1 MIRIRRATEE
11 DVPQLLELEKVFPSD
26 RMDRDQLRY
35 LLTRANSTALVL
47 EEDGARILGG
57 AVLLW
62 RRNAGNGRL
71 YSIVVDPRR
80 QGEGLGG
87 KLLAEAEAA
96 AVRRGLTRMSLE
108 VRTDNTG
115 GVAFYERH
123 GYRVT
128 KALPGY
134 YEDGGAGVRMARAL
148 VTPGSGRIRL
158 DVPYHAQSQEFTCGP
173 ACLMMA
179 MKREDPDLAL
189 TRTLELI
196 LWKEATLVF
205 MTSGLGGC
213 GPMGLAVAA
222 RRRGFEVEVILSDH
236 RTPFLSTVRTRAKK
250 DVITL
255 MHRALRREAVARG
268 VKVDAFNFGF
278 RSLAQAMRRGMVPIV
293 LISTFRQHRVRAP
306 HWVVVTGFDGE
317 HVSFHDPYEAF
328 YVNDVRRGRNVMV
341 PVAEFDRMAAYGKRL
356 TRSAVLIGPR
366 LAVEAQERMEREF
379 RRAERAQ
386 AELERGPRKRS

>member
-1 MIRIRRATEE
+1 
-11 DVPQLLELEKVFPSD
+11 
-26 RMDRDQLRY
+26 
-35 LLTRANSTALVL
+35 
-47 EEDGARILGG
+47 
-57 AVLLW
+57 
-62 RRNAGNGRL
+62 
-71 YSIVVDPRR
+71 
-80 QGEGLGG
+80 
-87 KLLAEAEAA
+87 
-96 AVRRGLTRMSLE
+96 MSLE

-386 AELERGPRKRS
+386 AEPERGKRGRS